1 MDKKIDDYNIEIS
14 GTENIKYI
22 YFYRCPTGL
31 HFSGEP
37 VNNNFIQE
45 TISNISFFIGNKEYY
60 LKFSDYEENLYEFYA
75 IDVELARNCKFL
87 VMPRLFYNLKEHYL
101 FQMW

>member
-1 MDKKIDDYNIEIS
+1 MKKAFLSFFVSFLFLSCVSTNYENANTEKPKLQEVKLDDYNIEIS

-22 YFYRCPTGL
+22 YFYRSPTGL

-45 TISNISFFIGNKEYY
+45 TISNISF
-60 LKFSDYEENLYEFYA
+60 S
-75 IDVELARNCKFL
+75 
-87 VMPRLFYNLKEHYL
+87 
-101 FQMW
+101 